1 MRAAR
6 APRIQVM
13 DTTLRDG
20 EQTPE
25 VSYAPEEKL
34 QIAKALLEDVGVD
47 RIEVAGTRVSAGEQE
62 AAKRICRWARGA
74 KKLERIEMLGYCD
87 GDLSPAWCA
96 ATGGRVLNL
105 LVKGSEKHCRLQLRM
120 TPEQHRKRVGQT
132 VRAAKRR
139 KLALNAYLE
148 DWSEGIQDSPEY
160 VFAMTRHLLA
170 LGVKRIYL
178 ADTLGVQSPAEAAR
192 AVELMVT
199 SFPRAHFEYH
209 CHNDY
214 GLANA
219 NCLAAVGA
227 GAKGVHTSVNG
238 LGERAGNT
246 RLAEV
251 VAVLHDHGPWTTG
264 VDETKLAGISR
275 LVETMSGKEISDNAP
290 IVGSDVFTQ
299 TAGIHADGD
308 AKGDLYESRLAP
320 ARFGRERRYALGKL
334 SGKASLDQNLAKL
347 GIELSAEAKARVL
360 ARIVELGDKKHTV
373 VPEDLR
379 FILADVL
386 KEPAYRQ
393 VRIESYSVSVGS
405 DAQPHAEV
413 AVSVRGKRSK
423 GAATGDGGYD
433 AFMRALAKAL
443 RRFRIEVPPLA
454 DFRVRI
460 PPGGRTSALV
470 ETVITWRRDNGR
482 DTWSTLGVDTDQLAA
497 AVLATEKM
505 LNAIV
510 ARPAAR

>member
-1 MRAAR
+1 MAHAR
-6 APRIQVM
+6 ATRIQVM

-34 QIAKALLEDVGVD
+34 QIAKALLLDVGVD
-47 RIEVAGTRVSAGEQE
+47 RIEVAGTRVSEGERE
-62 AAKRICRWARGA
+62 AARRICSWARRA
-74 KKLERIEMLGYCD
+74 RALERIEMLGYCD
-87 GDLSPAWCA
+87 GDLSPAWVA
-96 ATGGRVLNL
+96 ETGGRALNL
-105 LVKGSEKHCRLQLRM
+105 LVKGSERHCRTQLRM
-120 TPEQHRKRVGQT
+120 TPEQHRKRVAQT
-132 VRAAKRR
+132 AQAARKRR
-139 KLALNAYLE
+139 LLVNAYLE
-148 DWSEGIQDSPEY
+148 DWSQGVKESPEY
-160 VFAMTRHLLA
+160 VFQMARHLLE
-170 LGVKRIYL
+170 LGAKRIYL

-192 AVELMVT
+192 TVELMVT
-199 SFPRAHFEYH
+199 SFPDAHFEFH

-227 GAKGVHTSVNG
+227 GARGVHTSVNG

-251 VAVLHDHGPWTTG
+251 VAVLHDHGPFTTG
-264 VDETKLAGISR
+264 VDERRLAGISR

-290 IVGSDVFTQ
+290 IVGADVFTQ

-308 AKGDLYESRLAP
+308 AKGDLYETRLAP
-320 ARFGRERRYALGKL
+320 RRFGRERRYALGKL
-334 SGKASLDQNLAKL
+334 SGKASLDQNLRKL
-347 GIELSAEAKARVL
+347 GIELSTEARDRVL
-360 ARIVELGDKKHTV
+360 QRIVELGDKKHTV

-386 KEPAYRQ
+386 KEPAYRL
-393 VRIESYSVSVGS
+393 VRVEHYAVSVGS
-405 DAQPHAEV
+405 NAEPRAEV
-413 AVSVRGKRSK
+413 VVSVRGKRTRAVAK
-423 GAATGDGGYD
+423 GDGGYD
-433 AFMRALAKAL
+433 AFMKALAKAL
-443 RRFRIEVPPLA
+443 GRSGLELPTLV

-470 ETVITWRRDNGR
+470 ETVITWRGANGK
-482 DTWSTLGVDTDQLAA
+482 DSWSTLGVDTDQLAA
-497 AVLATEKM
+497 AVIATEKM

-510 ARPAAR
+510 TRPTRR

>member
-1 MRAAR
+1 MRPAR
-6 APRIQVM
+6 TTRIQVM

-34 QIAKALLEDVGVD
+34 QIAKALLDDVGVD
-47 RIEVAGTRVSAGEQE
+47 RIEVAGTRVSEGERE
-62 AAKRICRWARGA
+62 AARRICRWAKRAGA
-74 KKLERIEMLGYCD
+74 IQRIEMLGYCD
-87 GDLSPAWCA
+87 GDLSPAWVA

-105 LVKGSEKHCRLQLRM
+105 LLKGSEKHCRLQLRM
-120 TPEQHRKRVGQT
+120 TPEQHRKRVAQT
-132 VRAAKRR
+132 IQAAKKR

-148 DWSEGIQDSPEY
+148 DWSEGVTDSPEY
-160 VFAMTRHLLA
+160 VFAMTRHLLG

-178 ADTLGVQSPAEAAR
+178 ADTLGIHSPAEAAR
-192 AVELMVT
+192 TVELMVT
-199 SFPRAHFEYH
+199 SFEGAHFEYH

-219 NCLAAVGA
+219 NCLAAVEA

-251 VAVLHDHGPWTTG
+251 VAVLHDHGPWKTG
-264 VDETKLAGISR
+264 VDEAKLAGISR
-275 LVETMSGKEISDNAP
+275 LVETMSGKEIAGNAP
-290 IVGSDVFTQ
+290 IVGTDVFTQ

-320 ARFGRERRYALGKL
+320 GRFGRERRYALGKL
-334 SGKASLDQNLAKL
+334 SGKASLDQNLSKL
-347 GIELSAEAKARVL
+347 GIELSADARDRVL
-360 ARIVELGDKKHTV
+360 ARIIELGDKKHTV

-393 VRIESYSVSVGS
+393 VRIESYAVSVGS
-405 DAQPHAEV
+405 DAEPRAEV
-413 AVSVRGKRSK
+413 VVSVRGKR
-423 GAATGDGGYD
+423 
-433 AFMRALAKAL
+433 AKAAAAGDWYML
-443 RRFRIEVPPLA
+443 QYGSLMGLVRRGMVLP
-454 DFRVRI
+454 
-460 PPGGRTSALV
+460 
-470 ETVITWRRDNGR
+470 
-482 DTWSTLGVDTDQLAA
+482 DQL
-497 AVLATEKM
+497 VPLKT
-505 LNAIV
+505 V
-510 ARPAAR
+510 

>member
-1 MRAAR
+1 MRAPR
-6 APRIQVM
+6 STRIQVM

-34 QIAKALLEDVGVD
+34 QIAKALLDDVGVD
-47 RIEVAGTRVSAGEQE
+47 RIEVAGTRVSEGERE
-62 AAKRICRWARGA
+62 AARRICRWAKRAGT
-74 KKLERIEMLGYCD
+74 LERIEMLGYCD
-87 GDLSPAWCA
+87 ADLSPAWVA
-96 ATGGRVLNL
+96 ETGGRVLNL
-105 LVKGSEKHCRLQLRM
+105 LVKGSEKHCREQLRM
-120 TPEQHRKRVGQT
+120 TPEQHRRRVAQT
-132 VRAAKRR
+132 MQAASKR
-139 KLALNAYLE
+139 KLRANAYLE
-148 DWSEGIQDSPEY
+148 DWSSGVKDSPEY
-160 VFAMTRHLLA
+160 VFAMTRHLLE
-170 LGVKRIYL
+170 LGVDRIYL
-178 ADTLGVQSPAEAAR
+178 ADTLGVQSPAEATR
-192 AVELMVT
+192 SVELMVT
-199 SFPRAHFEYH
+199 SFPDAAFEYH

-219 NCLAAVGA
+219 NCLAAVEA
-227 GAKGVHTSVNG
+227 GARGVHTSVNG

-264 VDETKLAGISR
+264 VDEKKLAGISR
-275 LVETMSGKEISDNAP
+275 LVETMSGKSVAGNAP
-290 IVGSDVFTQ
+290 IIGADVFTQ

-308 AKGDLYESRLAP
+308 AKANLYESRLAP

-347 GIELSAEAKARVL
+347 GIELSSEARDRVL

-373 VPEDLR
+373 VPEDLP

-386 KEPAYRQ
+386 KEPAYRS
-393 VRIESYSVSVGS
+393 VRIERYAVAVGS
-405 DAQPHAEV
+405 DAHPHAEV
-413 AVSVRGKRSK
+413 VVSVKGKRAK
-423 GAATGDGGYD
+423 GSAGGDGGYD
-433 AFMRALAKAL
+433 AFMNALRKAL
-443 RRFRIEVPPLA
+443 RRFKVELPILA

-470 ETVITWRRDNGR
+470 ETLITWRSENGR

-497 AVLATEKM
+497 AVIATEKM
-505 LNAIV
+505 LNAI
-510 ARPAAR
+510 ATRPKGR